1 MAPQCDRDKDGCFS
15 MADISDMLELGR
27 LRARAYQAHEFAAQ
41 LSGYCT
47 LQLWRAMSADGGRAD
62 FVDW

>member
-1 MAPQCDRDKDGCFS
+1 MHNGRRDNDGRFS

-27 LRARAYQAHEFAAQ
+27 LRARAYHAHEFAGQ
-41 LSGYCT
+41 LAGYCT
-47 LQLWRAMSADGGRAD
+47 LQLWRAMSASGGRAA

>member
-1 MAPQCDRDKDGCFS
+1 MVIHRDRDGRFS

-27 LRARAYQAHEFAAQ
+27 LRARAYQTHEFGAQ
-41 LSGYCT
+41 LAGYCT
-47 LQLWRAMSADGGRAD
+47 LRLWKAMAADGGRAD